1 MTRLLSDKE
10 YSVRAAFRRPKARDS
25 RVPDGVVVGDID
37 SHTDWTVALRGCS
50 AVVHA
55 AARVHVMRDPAADP
69 LAEFRRVNVAGS
81 VSLARAAARAGT
93 KRFIFISSIKVNGEE
108 TPADRP
114 FTADSP
120 PQPRDAYGI
129 SKLEAEEALRAL
141 SQETGIEVV
150 IIRPVLVYGPGV
162 KANFRAMLRAVQR
175 GLPLPFGAVRNRRSL
190 VALDTLVD
198 LITCCLEHPAAAGQ
212 TFLVSDGEDLSTPE
226 LLRRVGEAMGRRARL
241 LSVPVPFMEIA
252 GRMLGKGDV
261 VRRLCTSLVVD
272 ITKTRE
278 LLSWRPP
285 RTVDEALRATAEAF
299 LNQEGAR

>member
-1 MTRLLSDKE
+1 
-10 YSVRAAFRRPKARDS
+10 
-25 RVPDGVVVGDID
+25 
-37 SHTDWTVALRGCS
+37 
-50 AVVHA
+50 
-55 AARVHVMRDPAADP
+55 MRDPAADP